1 MCKIDYLNICIYTRI
16 DQLAKEE
23 TEIKKMYFWMH
34 MKVFKQ
40 IITDIYCR
48 IDNANILN

>member
-1 MCKIDYLNICIYTRI
+1 
-16 DQLAKEE
+16 
-23 TEIKKMYFWMH
+23 MH

-48 IDNANILN
+48 IDNANILNQYKINKYVIQYDYLLIKMNNRLR